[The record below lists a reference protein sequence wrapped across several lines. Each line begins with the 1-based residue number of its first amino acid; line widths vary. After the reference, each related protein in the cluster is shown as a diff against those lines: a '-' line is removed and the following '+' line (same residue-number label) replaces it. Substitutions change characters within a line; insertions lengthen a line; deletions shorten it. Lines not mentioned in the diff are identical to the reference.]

1 MRKDPPGQLYETIGF
16 DYASARRPDRR
27 IEQIIHA
34 ALGDA
39 RTVINVGAGTGNYEP
54 RDRWVIA
61 VEPAVEMIAQR
72 PPDAAPAVRAVAE
85 NLPFRDLAFDAALA
99 MLTLHHWSDVGVGL
113 DELRR
118 VARRQ
123 IIFLFEPALNRR
135 FWLWDYFP
143 QALTMASDAE
153 APGIADIQD
162 HLQVRLVTTVPIP
175 SDCTDGFAGANWR
188 RPEAYLE
195 ASVREAISS
204 IAQLPPEVAS
214 QGEKQLASDLASGAW
229 DNRYGGLRSLPE
241 LDLGYR
247 LVVAGQSPAEGR

>member
-1 MRKDPPGQLYETIGF
+1 MRNEPPGQLYGTIGL

-39 RTVINVGAGTGNYEP
+39 RTLVNVGAGTGNYEP

-61 VEPAVEMIAQR
+61 VEPAVEMLAQR
-72 PPDAAPAVRAVAE
+72 PPNAAPAVRAVAE
-85 NLPFRDLAFDAALA
+85 RLPFRELAFDAALA
-99 MLTLHHWSDVGVGL
+99 TLTLHHWNDVVVGL

-143 QALTMASDAE
+143 QALTMPSDAG

-162 HLQVRLVTTVPIP
+162 HLEVRSVITVPIP
-175 SDCTDGFAGANWR
+175 ADCTDGFAGANWR

-204 IAQLPPEVAS
+204 IAQLAPDVAA
-214 QGEKQLASDLASGAW
+214 QGAEHLASDLASGAW
-229 DNRYGGLRSLPE
+229 DNRYGALRSLAE

-247 LVVAGQSPAEGR
+247 LVVAGKSPAEGR